1 MKFIPKY
8 SDKKAEHVLRGDWS
22 PGSLFL
28 KVRIAFAQSALSKK
42 DGNSCLTYEPG
53 DESPRYADDA
63 RSATRYTPHL
73 LPTPN
78 SLSFIRT
85 VHSKTVQGREEGG
98 SFGFVYSVLN
108 TVFQNMYDNNDNNNK
123 ASQYRNSKKNNN
135 NKTVIAHLTRLLA
148 EWRKHTFWCCWKCF
162 KNAKTLQ
169 SDWQNIK
176 QLI

>member
-1 MKFIPKY
+1 MGSHDVMVCKHVFIFSHFDWICCDGTEGVCMYVCASLWLCVCVCVCVAALRPKRMDKF
-8 SDKKAEHVLRGDWS
+8 WWN
-22 PGSLFL
+22 FL
-28 KVRIAFAQSALSKK
+28 
-42 DGNSCLTYEPG
+42 
-53 DESPRYADDA
+53 
-63 RSATRYTPHL
+63 
-73 LPTPN
+73 
-78 SLSFIRT
+78 
-85 VHSKTVQGREEGG
+85 QGREEGG